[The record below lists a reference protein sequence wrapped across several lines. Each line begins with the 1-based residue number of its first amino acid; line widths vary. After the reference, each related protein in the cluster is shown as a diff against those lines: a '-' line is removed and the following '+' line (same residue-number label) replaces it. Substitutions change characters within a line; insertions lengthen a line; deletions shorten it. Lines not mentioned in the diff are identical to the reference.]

1 MAWVRRSTFPLPTAL
16 QNNGMYIGVAFWPG
30 GSVDDWGLVTDT
42 ETTVTPLDPC
52 NKTNNYNNTGE
63 SSRSY
68 LVRSCCPAR
77 AVDKRAK
84 KLPGPKPLNFLCTV
98 SPIGSKSHAA
108 ANSS

>member
-1 MAWVRRSTFPLPTAL
+1 MAWVRRCKFPLPTAL

-30 GSVDDWGLVTDT
+30 GTVDDWGLVTDT

-68 LVRSCCPAR
+68 LVRGRCPGR
-77 AVDKRAK
+77 ATDTCQ
-84 KLPGPKPLNFLCTV
+84 KLPVPSRSTYCPPNLLLALRAMQPQN
-98 SPIGSKSHAA
+98 SP
-108 ANSS
+108 